1 MNFEPD
7 RSLYLNGDI
16 NTQTVMEVMI
26 GITRLYSAN
35 PASVINL
42 FMGSTGGGVSDG
54 FGLYDYVMGMLK
66 PKLNT
71 AAIGEISSMA
81 VPLYLM
87 GELRI
92 IGGLAVVRL
101 HRFSTSPSSSLS
113 SVNSAKISE
122 ELARAEEK
130 YINILVRR
138 TGNKISEEKANE
150 LMDKNITLTAV
161 EAVQLGIAHKVSWS
175 P

>member
-1 MNFEPD
+1 
-7 RSLYLNGDI
+7 
-16 NTQTVMEVMI
+16 MEVMI
-26 GITRLYSAN
+26 GITKLYSSDLT
-35 PASVINL
+35 SVINL
-42 FMGSTGGGVSDG
+42 FIGSTGGNVSDG
-54 FGLYDYVMGMLK
+54 FAMYDYVMGMLK

-87 GELRI
+87 GEVRT

-101 HRFSTSPSSSLS
+101 HRFSTSPNSSLS
-113 SVNSAKISE
+113 SVNSLKISE

-138 TGNKISEEKANE
+138 TENKISEEMANE
-150 LMDKNITLTAV
+150 LMDKNVTLTAV
-161 EAVQLGIAHKVSWS
+161 DAVKLGIAHKVSWS